1 MIDSNSNKN
10 LTISKIMI
18 KVHKDRAQS
27 IFIKKKK
34 QKKVA
39 SLLMKKDIINKTNT
53 GSVTQE
59 IRRQSSIRMPF
70 AKK

>member
-1 MIDSNSNKN
+1 MTDSNFNKN
-10 LTISKIMI
+10 PMISKIMI

-34 QKKVA
+34 PKKGA
-39 SLLMKKDIINKTNT
+39 SLLMKKDIIIKTKT
-53 GSVTQE
+53 GTVTQE

-70 AKK
+70 TKK

>member
-1 MIDSNSNKN
+1 MVDFNFNKN
-10 LTISKIMI
+10 LMISKIRI
-18 KVHKDRAQS
+18 KAHRDRVQS

-34 QKKVA
+34 PNKGA
-39 SLLMKKDIINKTNT
+39 SLLMKKDLINETKT

-70 AKK
+70 TKK